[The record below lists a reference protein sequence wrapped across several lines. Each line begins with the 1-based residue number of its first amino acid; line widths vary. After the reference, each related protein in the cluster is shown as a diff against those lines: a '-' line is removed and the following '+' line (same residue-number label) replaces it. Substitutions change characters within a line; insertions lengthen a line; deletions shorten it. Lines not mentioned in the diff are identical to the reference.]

1 MNNYFSNLKI
11 IQKFSMIF
19 LMILVSVLASYA
31 IVFWFNARQ
40 KTQGTQIDVAG
51 RNRMLSQRIGAMAL
65 LVDTDSQDQ
74 SSVAKEEMRKAVV
87 LLGQSLAVLKN
98 GGLAPDVEGD
108 IVLPPAP
115 GILVSKIVEIE
126 DFFRGHKEVADVL
139 LNESRLIDSPVSVLN
154 DSSVQET
161 TQATNPKFKESL
173 GKLRQRLIN
182 GTLLKMNAELTQLFI
197 RQAAESKN
205 VFMVML
211 VVILLINIT
220 IIGFAFVFL
229 KKTLK
234 PLEPITEHISILA
247 GGHLPPTIQ
256 TNRADEIGR
265 MAAALNAL
273 SVNLGSATEFA
284 KNVGAG
290 MLETRVEVFNG
301 KGDLSQSL
309 YTMRDNLRQVAEEDR
324 KRNWATEGL
333 AKFSD
338 ILRANTDL
346 KILSENIISD
356 LVKYTGSSQGSLFV
370 LNDTSPDDVHLE
382 LLACYA
388 FDRKKFLEKKIL
400 PGEGLAGQVYLEKET
415 IFMKAVPQNYIAI
428 TSGLGGAEPKSIL
441 IVPVKLNG
449 EITGVVEIASFNE
462 YQPHEISFIEKL
474 AENIASAIMGVKTSE
489 RTQHLLHASQQ
500 QAEELKAQEEEM
512 RQNLEE
518 LSATQEEMQ
527 RKEKEYVYRINQMEH
542 TSNAV

>member
-1 MNNYFSNLKI
+1 MDSRFSNLKI

-19 LMILVSVLASYA
+19 LLILVSVLASYA

-65 LVDTDSQDQ
+65 LVDTDNEAQA
-74 SSVAKEEMRKAVV
+74 SVAKEEMRKAVV
-87 LLGQSLAVLKN
+87 LMGQSLAVLKN
-98 GGLAPDVEGD
+98 GGLAPGVEGD

-126 DFFRGHKEVADVL
+126 DFFRGHKEVTDIL
-139 LNESRLIDSPVSVLN
+139 LNESRLIDSPVSLLN
-154 DSSVQET
+154 DSSVQQT

-197 RQAAESKN
+197 QQAAESKN

-220 IIGFAFVFL
+220 IIGLAFVFL

-256 TNRADEIGR
+256 TNRADEIGK

-273 SVNLGSATEFA
+273 AVNLGSATEFA

-370 LNDTSPDDVHLE
+370 LNDKTPGDVHLE

-388 FDRKKFLEKKIL
+388 FDRKKFSEKKIL
-400 PGEGLAGQVYLEKET
+400 PGEGLAGQAYLEKET
-415 IFMKAVPQNYIAI
+415 IFMTAVPQNYISI

-462 YQPHEISFIEKL
+462 YRPHEIAFVEKL
-474 AENIASAIMGVKTSE
+474 AENIASTIMGVKINE

-527 RKEKEYVYRINQMEH
+527 RKEKEYVYRIKQMEH
-542 TSNAV
+542 TSTAV

>member
-1 MNNYFSNLKI
+1 MDSRFSKLKI

-19 LMILVSVLASYA
+19 LLILGSVLASYA
-31 IVFWFNARQ
+31 IVFWFHTRQ

-65 LVDTDSQDQ
+65 LVDTDNEAQA
-74 SSVAKEEMRKAVV
+74 SVAKEEMRKAVV
-87 LLGQSLAVLKN
+87 LLGQSLEVLKN

-139 LNESRLIDSPVSVLN
+139 LNESRLIDSPVLVLN
-154 DSSVQET
+154 DSPVQET
-161 TQATNPKFKESL
+161 RQAINPKFKESL

-197 RQAAESKN
+197 QQAAESKN

-211 VVILLINIT
+211 VVILLINTT

-229 KKTLK
+229 KKTLQ

-256 TNRADEIGR
+256 TNRADEIGK

-333 AKFSD
+333 TKFSD

-370 LNDTSPDDVHLE
+370 LNDKTSSDVHLE

-388 FDRKKFLEKKIL
+388 FDRKKFLEKRIL

-449 EITGVVEIASFNE
+449 EITGVLEIASFND
-462 YQPHEISFIEKL
+462 YQPHEIAFVEKL
-474 AENIASAIMGVKTSE
+474 TENIASTIMGVKINE

-527 RKEKEYVYRINQMEH
+527 RKEKEYLYRIQQMEH
-542 TSNAV
+542 TSTAV